1 MTSDI
6 IIFFWLPIQATLA
19 YADIKQVINVEV
31 N

>member
-1 MTSDI
+1 MTSD